1 MTNDAIITDNL
12 GLVYA
17 CANRFK
23 GKGIEYDDLF
33 QAGCLGL
40 TKAAN
45 KFDTERGVKFSTYA
59 VPVILGE
66 IKKLF
71 RDGGTVKVGR
81 TIKEL
86 SMKISRAANDFS
98 AKEGRSPTIEE
109 LSKLLSVDKEKIT
122 EAIKA
127 SQTPLSLTIFESD
140 SDDSADS
147 QMDIPTEGYEDKLTD
162 IIALRQIIKEL
173 NENDKKIIQLRFFK
187 NLTQCSTAQ
196 VLNMTQVQISR
207 REKKILALLRAKM
220 TG

>member
-33 QAGCLGL
+33 QAGRLGL

-86 SMKISRAANDFS
+86 SMKISRTANDFS

-127 SQTPLSLTIFESD
+127 SQAPLSLTIFESD

-173 NENDKKIIQLRFFK
+173 SENDKRIIQLRFFK